1 LHAGFQILELLQVEI
16 LILFLNS
23 LLIMEI
29 FGGYTERMNDDAQTI
44 RNLGLFVL
52 GIGVLVFVLGI
63 VAYLII

>member
-1 LHAGFQILELLQVEI
+1 MELLKVEI

-29 FGGYTERMNDDAQTI
+29 FGGYTERMNDDSQTI
-44 RNLGLFVL
+44 RNLVRFVL